1 MNKIFKYFM
10 MVVVAVAGVSLA
22 SCSDDDDDYSV
33 GEQSDGAYIYSDFT
47 SKTFLPDDN
56 QVLTI
61 SVGRTN
67 ATGEQTFEL
76 TCDNDKFTA
85 PSTVTF
91 KDGEPVVVV
100 PVTFNIDLGE
110 TETVQFT
117 LPEEETTVYGNSSV
131 SITVSRDYTWV
142 KIGTADFFDDIFYG
156 LSATV
161 DVQQA
166 KEGDHLY
173 KFVTPMRTL
182 FRQNGETE
190 LPGGVDLIFNM
201 DEEGNITMEQGIY
214 DVESGTSLI
223 EDGAYQFYYACN
235 QYPQHCYFDNDNGK
249 ITFSTLLLSGKS
261 LYGPYTWSF
270 DWNNGY
276 PYAK

>member
-1 MNKIFKYFM
+1 M
-10 MVVVAVAGVSLA
+10 
-22 SCSDDDDDYSV
+22 
-33 GEQSDGAYIYSDFT
+33 
-47 SKTFLPDDN
+47 
-56 QVLTI
+56 
-61 SVGRTN
+61 GRTN
-67 ATGEQTFEL
+67 ATGEQTFDL
-76 TCDNDKFTA
+76 ACDNDKFTA
-85 PSTVTF
+85 PATVTF
-91 KDGEPVVVV
+91 KDGESVVVV
-100 PVTFNIDLGE
+100 PVTFNIGLGE
-110 TETVQFT
+110 TETVLFT
-117 LPEEETTVYGNSSV
+117 LPEEETTVYENSSV

-142 KIGTADFFDDIFYG
+142 KNGTADFFEDIFYG

-201 DEEGNITMEQGIY
+201 DEDGNITMEQGIY

-223 EDGAYQFYYACN
+223 EDGAYQFYYACK
-235 QYPQHCYFDNDNGK
+235 QYPQYCYFDNDNGK
-249 ITFSTLLLSGKS
+249 ITFSTLLLSDDS
-261 LYGPYTWSF
+261 LYSPYTWSF